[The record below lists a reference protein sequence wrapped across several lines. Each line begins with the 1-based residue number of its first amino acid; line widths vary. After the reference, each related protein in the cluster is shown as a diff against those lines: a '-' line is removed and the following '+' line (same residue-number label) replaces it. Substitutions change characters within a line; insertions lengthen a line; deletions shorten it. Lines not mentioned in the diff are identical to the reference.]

1 MTSHQTYSRPSTL
14 SALALAIAALSHVG
28 AHAAASQD
36 ELKGTKLY
44 ASVSIADDSTDSWGP
59 WSNFE
64 PPAAGRDVSPAL
76 PKVSTELYRP
86 LAQVPSPVT
95 PPVTPPSFGPAC
107 VAGGLCGFGAFQ
119 GNDSSKNSNS
129 SMSVAPHAVFL
140 SGEVTQT
147 DDTALPKAIQMYTTA
162 LTPGVS
168 ILMPD
173 SGELLRIENTDG
185 NSFMSDSNV
194 HYSRSSQS
202 ESNGVQRNE
211 RVDLYGSSNLPEET
225 QLLDGSMYTNISNY
239 TKGVEGQREQ
249 FSSYQGRGGPV
260 VWGYTTPDADIAA
273 LRADNFTASYN
284 GYANGGALVI
294 LDVQFGTGTWQ
305 GSWNDG
311 KDGKVAAYG
320 GKADG
325 TGKVLYGSVGFTAE
339 GTFKGA
345 MLQSTSVGTRDVGAT
360 VSGQVNAAF
369 YGAQA
374 AAIGGVADI
383 TKTMPASSMP
393 VNLQPASV
401 GAPQSSGYTNA
412 RYVGTFT
419 AVQVTPASAVDKR

>member
-1 MTSHQTYSRPSTL
+1 MTSPQTHSRPSTL

-95 PPVTPPSFGPAC
+95 PSFGPAC

-119 GNDSSKNSNS
+119 GNDSSRNNNS
-129 SMSVAPHAVFL
+129 SMSVAPHAVQL
-140 SGEVTQT
+140 AGVVTQT
-147 DDTALPKAIQMYTTA
+147 DETALPKAIQMYTTA

-185 NSFMSDSNV
+185 NSYMSDSSV
-194 HYSRSSQS
+194 QYSRSSQS

-249 FSSYQGRGGPV
+249 FSSSQGRGGPV
-260 VWGYTTPDADIAA
+260 VWGYTTSDADIAA
-273 LRADNFTASYN
+273 LRADKAKASYD
-284 GYANGGALVI
+284 GYAYGGAPVHM
-294 LDVQFGTGTWQ
+294 DVDLGLGTWTA
-305 GSWNDG
+305 SWNDG

-339 GTFKGA
+339 GTIKGV
-345 MLQSTSVGTRDVGAT
+345 MLQSTSVGTKDIGAT

-369 YGAQA
+369 YGMQA

-383 TKTMPASSMP
+383 TKTMPASP
-393 VNLQPASV
+393 NLQPASV
-401 GAPQSSGYTNA
+401 GSPQSPGYTNA
-412 RYVGTFT
+412 RYVETFT
-419 AVQVTPASAVDKR
+419 AVKVVDVKRD